1 MGFVRGRGARVNG
14 EGGRE
19 SRLDS
24 PPVNAHARLTIDTLN
39 PKTLNPKT
47 EIGSA
52 I

>member
-1 MGFVRGRGARVNG
+1 MERQRGWGLSADARARVNG

-39 PKTLNPKT
+39 PKP
-47 EIGSA
+47 
-52 I
+52 

>member
-1 MGFVRGRGARVNG
+1 MERQRGWDLSADACARVNG

-39 PKTLNPKT
+39 PKP
-47 EIGSA
+47 
-52 I
+52 